1 MIINPN
7 PPFNF
12 LNRVLFTSKMR
23 TPCSLKILNMMV
35 KALMHSSIL
44 ANQDLQGIH
53 EIEASDKIS
62 EKISNEKFPSANL
75 ERGWI
80 TLLMLTIQNWANLRE
95 KMWRSSSQ
103 KDMRH
108 PS

>member
-1 MIINPN
+1 MIINPS

-35 KALMHSSIL
+35 KALMHSSMWVK
-44 ANQDLQGIH
+44 QDLQGIH
-53 EIEASDKIS
+53 EIEASDKVS
-62 EKISNEKFPSANL
+62 EKISNEKFPSVNL

-80 TLLMLTIQNWANLRE
+80 TRQMLMIQNWANLRE